1 MGAGF
6 QFYSEIERVEKSVR
20 GAQNRGSKF
29 SLCFNLH
36 IKLNGASSDRA
47 LTPNTLQPSRMPKK
61 ANTKKAAS
69 AQYQNI
75 KALAEAAMGAEGM
88 TYLTVEKAMG
98 NRYFLC
104 LTSDGHQVMAEP
116 RKLFTRGSMRVE
128 AGGIVVAVTPAM
140 PEWKKQMLAEQRAE
154 HMAAAKRAKQHG
166 GAAPVAN
173 LGLPYEIVGVITER
187 SEAKRLIRAKMM
199 PQSILDQAVAVDAGP
214 AAEAALL
221 AEDIEFMTPEEAAK
235 QSKQER
241 LAAMTPEERAEYA
254 TKLQMEKKLA
264 ALTPEGAP
272 EHAGKDGD
280 HHASRGMKQARMAA
294 DSRSSIQQRLTA
306 LLNGAKK
313 VADLRFVASAAADD
327 DEEESPAA
335 PRKKKSAAPKA
346 PRPAPIPEEVNY
358 ATTAPEVDAE
368 ALFAAKVAALR
379 AELAAIPEVD
389 DWETA
394 ADAEVSLEDL

>member
-1 MGAGF
+1 
-6 QFYSEIERVEKSVR
+6 
-20 GAQNRGSKF
+20 
-29 SLCFNLH
+29 
-36 IKLNGASSDRA
+36 
-47 LTPNTLQPSRMPKK
+47 MPKK

-140 PEWKKQMLAEQRAE
+140 PEWKKQMLAQQRAE
-154 HMAAAKRAKQHG
+154 HMAAVKRAKQHG
-166 GAAPVAN
+166 GAAPAAN
-173 LGLPYEIVGVITER
+173 LGMPYEIVGVITER

-214 AAEAALL
+214 AAEAAQL
-221 AEDIEFMTPEEAAK
+221 ADDIEFMTPEEAAK

-254 TKLQMEKKLA
+254 TRLQMEKKLA

-272 EHAGKDGD
+272 EYAGKDGA
-280 HHASRGMKQARMAA
+280 HHASRGMKQARQAA

-313 VADLRFVASAAADD
+313 VADLRFLAASASAED
-327 DEEESPAA
+327 DEEEET
-335 PRKKKSAAPKA
+335 AAPKKHKTV
-346 PRPAPIPEEVNY
+346 RPKKDQAIAAAV
-358 ATTAPEVDAE
+358 AE
-368 ALFAAKVAALR
+368 AAREAKELEDLISGLMGPQHSEQSEATFEANVEAIR
-379 AELAAIPEVD
+379 ARLAAIPEVE
-389 DWETA
+389 DWEAA
-394 ADAEVSLEDL
+394 ADAEIELSDL